1 LTGSPCEATGQHGLA
16 GSSGEDRTGE
26 GGDEKHADGEGDED
40 HDDVDAVEELILE
53 AQAGGQRLQKAAE
66 EAFEDED
73 EGVGTMK
80 KGMKRGPSRAQ
91 TAEAI
96 MPKETTKRTAGI
108 GMTVLSQA
116 FNAVLIQAYHV
127 VPSQAN

>member
-1 LTGSPCEATGQHGLA
+1 
-16 GSSGEDRTGE
+16 
-26 GGDEKHADGEGDED
+26 
-40 HDDVDAVEELILE
+40 
-53 AQAGGQRLQKAAE
+53 LQEAAE

-96 MPKETTKRTAGI
+96 MPKETTKRTANCARP
-108 GMTVLSQA
+108 MTIRRVAATAHHGHCST
-116 FNAVLIQAYHV
+116 
-127 VPSQAN
+127 